1 MPKGTKMMIIGKGS
15 SIRTILLISAVT
27 ALATAMVTGPG
38 CDSEDS
44 SPAYRA
50 EKALFDARKLA
61 SELAFPTVNKDFLAI
76 TLTSYRQIVEEF
88 SPGAAD
94 DKGLDLLVV
103 TAQMELS
110 ELEFRASLFED
121 AKKDFLHAYDIS
133 GNVPA
138 ARANALWSAA
148 FISRESGNSSEAF
161 TLFSKF
167 HEEFLTGEKILD
179 TARLNRRYILTPVR
193 IAEMCIATADS
204 ECAGKWLGE
213 AEFIFRHIIRSNAQ
227 DDIKKEARYNLVS
240 TWLLARK
247 WTKAREMIREMR
259 KLYGDQADI
268 PSLLYL
274 EARVELNGF
283 GNQEEAIAVFGRI
296 VSEHPESKE
305 ASSALLMEGNILA
318 SMGRDDEAAAAY
330 SRVVE
335 EYDTDGP
342 EMVEAI
348 WQLALL
354 EERRGNW
361 IEASLHYKTV
371 YTNFPTTIQG
381 MEAPLRIAAY
391 YRKTGETDA
400 LEAAYDRAEEHYIQL
415 STTLHSETVSII
427 AEEYYVRTL
436 IDREDWEAAARK
448 LLTLPDMYP
457 QYHSFK
463 GNCLMAAS
471 IYENKLG
478 DPERAAEILQA
489 CTAKYPGTPVSE
501 EAQKQ
506 IDRIRK

>member
-1 MPKGTKMMIIGKGS
+1 MMTTGTGS
-15 SIRTILLISAVT
+15 SIRTILMITAVAAMT
-27 ALATAMVTGPG
+27 AAVVIYPG
-38 CDSEDS
+38 CDSKNS

-50 EKALFDARKLA
+50 EEALFDARKLA
-61 SELAFPTVNKDFLAI
+61 SELTFPTVNRVFLDR
-76 TLTSYRQIVEEF
+76 TLTAYRLIVEEF
-88 SPGAAD
+88 SAD
-94 DKGLDLLVV
+94 TGTIEGLDLLVV

-110 ELEFRASLFED
+110 ELEFRAALFDD
-121 AKKDFLHAYDIS
+121 AKKDFLHAYEIS
-133 GNVPA
+133 GNIPA

-167 HEEFLTGEKILD
+167 HEEYLAGEKILE
-179 TARLNRRYILTPVR
+179 TARLNRRYLLTPIR
-193 IAEMCIATADS
+193 IAEICIATADS
-204 ECAGKWLGE
+204 GCAEKWLGE
-213 AEFIFRHIIRSNAQ
+213 AELIFRHIIRSNAP
-227 DDIKKEARYNLVS
+227 DEIKKEARYNLVS
-240 TWLLARK
+240 TWLLAKK
-247 WTKAREMIREMR
+247 WAKAREMIREMR
-259 KLYGDQADI
+259 KLYGDEADI

-283 GNQEEAIAVFGRI
+283 GNQEEAILVFERI
-296 VSEHPESKE
+296 VSEHPKSKE
-305 ASSALLMEGNILA
+305 ASTALLMNGNILA
-318 SMGRDDEAAAAY
+318 SMGRDDEAATAY
-330 SRVVE
+330 SRVLE
-335 EYDTDGP
+335 EYDTEGP

-361 IEASLHYKTV
+361 IEASLHYKTA

-391 YRKTGETDA
+391 YRKSGEADA

-415 STTLHSETVSII
+415 ASLLHSETVSII
-427 AEEYYVRTL
+427 AEEYYIRTL
-436 IDREDWEAAARK
+436 IERENWEAAARR
-448 LLTLPDMYP
+448 LLALPGMYP

-463 GNCLMAAS
+463 DNCLMAAS

-489 CTAKYPGTPVSE
+489 CSAKYQGTQVSE

-506 IDRIRK
+506 LDRIRK

>member
-1 MPKGTKMMIIGKGS
+1 MKTNGISS
-15 SIRTILLISAVT
+15 SIRTILIVTAVT
-27 ALATAMVTGPG
+27 VMAAAVVICPG
-38 CDSEDS
+38 CDNKDS
-44 SPAYRA
+44 SPAYEA
-50 EKALFDARKLA
+50 EKTLFDARKLA
-61 SELAFPTVNKDFLAI
+61 SELTFPTVNRAFLDRSLAA
-76 TLTSYRQIVEEF
+76 YRQIVEEY
-88 SPGAAD
+88 SAD
-94 DKGLDLLVV
+94 TDEIEGLDLLVV

-110 ELEFRASLFED
+110 ELEFRAAMFED
-121 AKKDFLHAYDIS
+121 AKKDFLHAYEIS
-133 GNVPA
+133 GNIPA

-148 FISRESGNSSEAF
+148 FISRESGNSPEAF
-161 TLFSKF
+161 RLFSKF
-167 HEEFLTGEKILD
+167 HEEYLTGEKILE
-179 TARLNRRYILTPVR
+179 TARLNRRYLLTPVR
-193 IAEMCIATADS
+193 IAEICIASADS
-204 ECAGKWLGE
+204 ECSEKWLGE
-213 AEFIFRHIIRSNAQ
+213 AELMFRHIIRSNAP
-227 DDIKKEARYNLVS
+227 DDIKKEVRYNLVS
-240 TWLLARK
+240 TWLLAKK

-259 KLYGDQADI
+259 KLYGDEADI

-283 GNQEEAIAVFGRI
+283 GNQEEAISVFERI

-305 ASSALLMEGNILA
+305 ASTALLMKGNILA
-318 SMGRDDEAAAAY
+318 SMGRDDEAARAY
-330 SRVVE
+330 SRVLE

-361 IEASLHYKTV
+361 IDASLHYKTA

-391 YRKTGETDA
+391 YRKAGEADA

-415 STTLHSETVSII
+415 ASLLHSETVSII

-436 IDREDWEAAARK
+436 IERENWEEAARR
-448 LLTLPDMYP
+448 LLVLPGMYP

-463 GNCLMAAS
+463 ENCLMAAS
-471 IYENKLG
+471 IYEYKLG
-478 DPERAAEILQA
+478 NPERAAEVLQT
-489 CTAKYPGTPVSE
+489 CTAKYSGTPVAE

-506 IDRIRK
+506 LDRIRDSK